1 MTTAFAPHTAAA
13 AFVAARRAARFLPGY
28 PGPAPIDLAQG
39 YAAQEVAIGLWPDRI
54 AGWKIGRIPLDWE
67 ETLGQPRLAGPIF
80 ARNVWQAGDADVTP
94 FPVFVGGFAAVEA
107 EYVFRLGADAPSG
120 KTTWTEDE
128 AAELVATLH
137 IGIEP
142 AGSPLAT
149 INDLGPPVVV
159 SDFGNNAGLIL
170 GPEIS
175 NWRARGWDSMR
186 CETVI
191 DGVRVGTGG
200 ASSIPGGPLSALRFL
215 ASHLAGRGRPL
226 KAGDLISTGASTGIH
241 DIVAGQA
248 ATVDFGR
255 DGVLRCRAV
264 AATPLPDGPP

>member
-1 MTTAFAPHTAAA
+1 MTAAFSPTAAAA
-13 AFVAARRAARFLPGY
+13 AFVAARAAATALPGY

-39 YAAQEVAIGLWPDRI
+39 YAAQEAAIALWPDRI

-67 ETLGQPRLAGPIF
+67 ETLGEPRLAGPIF
-80 ARNVWQAGDADVTP
+80 AANVWMATDAIQTP

-107 EYVFRLGADAPSG
+107 EYVFRLGADAPEG
-120 KTTWTEDE
+120 KTAWTEDE
-128 AAELVATLH
+128 AADLVAALH

-170 GPEIS
+170 GPEIAD
-175 NWRARGWDSMR
+175 WRARGWDSMR
-186 CETVI
+186 CETFI
-191 DGVRVGTGG
+191 DGVAVGAGG
-200 ASSIPGGPLSALRFL
+200 APSIPGGPLSALRFL

-226 KAGDLISTGASTGIH
+226 KAGDLISTGATTGIH
-241 DIVAGQA
+241 DIVAGQEA
-248 ATVDFGR
+248 RVDFGR
-255 DGVLRCRAV
+255 DGVLHCRAV
-264 AATPLPDGPP
+264 PAAAPNTPP